1 MATLRD
7 LAAAS
12 GVSIRTVNRVL
23 KEKGYVHAKTRERVG
38 AAVRKLGYKANLA
51 ARSLRTARSHLIA
64 VLTFTE
70 DELRMAQVAA
80 LEHRLRDAD
89 YLVSMSFQ
97 LDVQHRAKTLEVT
110 EEILRQNPA
119 GIVVLGHDPF
129 VGQNLL
135 PRVVPA
141 LVRSRVPYVLLDP
154 KAFAQ
159 PMPKYDAVLI
169 DRGHGVREAVDYL
182 ARSGRKRIAFLG
194 TAEERTRLDA
204 YEGAMR
210 ALERAPILIDYPG
223 DDYEAIRALGRTF
236 GKRTQR
242 PDAVLAHS
250 DYIAMAFM
258 AGLHDAGVAVPRDVA
273 VVGFDD
279 RPAARLAWPPLTTIA
294 QPLDEAGRAGAEI
307 LLRKL
312 AGKRKP
318 AGGWSQVFPT
328 RLVVRETT

>member
-23 KEKGYVHAKTRERVG
+23 KSTGYVHARTRERVG

-80 LEHRLRDAD
+80 LEHRLREAD

-97 LDVQHRAKTLEVT
+97 LELHQRGKTLEVT

-159 PMPKYDAVLI
+159 PTSKYDAVLI
-169 DRGHGVREAVDYL
+169 DRGHGVHEAVAYL

-194 TAEERTRLDA
+194 TQEDRSRLDA
-204 YEGAMR
+204 YESAMR
-210 ALERAPILIDYPG
+210 TLGRRPMLLDYPG
-223 DDYEAIRALGRTF
+223 DDYEAIRALGKNSAR
-236 GKRTQR
+236 GSQR

-258 AGLHDAGVAVPRDVA
+258 AGLHDAGIQVPKEVA

-279 RPAARLAWPPLTTIA
+279 RPAARLAWPALTTIA
-294 QPLDEAGRAGAEI
+294 QPLNEAGRAAAEI
-307 LLRKL
+307 LLRKI
-312 AGKRKP
+312 AGERRP
-318 AGGWSQVFPT
+318 AAGWTRIFPT
-328 RLVVRETT
+328 RLVLRETA